1 MAMIVLGIFVLPL
14 LAIYVVA
21 VGIVLDMDRAHGQ
34 YALLI
39 PVAYVLGSIP
49 WGFLIGLAVKG
60 VDIREYGSGKIGT
73 SNVLRTAGRRFAVLA
88 LVLDLSKGLLSVA
101 VAKVVA
107 DNATVEVV
115 AGLAA
120 IAGHNW
126 SIFLGFK
133 GGRGVATGL
142 GGLLIMSP
150 IAGAI
155 AFFGAFVPIALI
167 SRYMSLG
174 SIIAVIAAFL
184 ALLVIVLLGHS
195 SATYLL
201 YSGIGGAVIIWQ
213 HRDNVQ
219 RLLQGKER
227 RLGQLADGTC

>member
-1 MAMIVLGIFVLPL
+1 
-14 LAIYVVA
+14 
-21 VGIVLDMDRAHGQ
+21 
-34 YALLI
+34 
-39 PVAYVLGSIP
+39 
-49 WGFLIGLAVKG
+49 
-60 VDIREYGSGKIGT
+60 
-73 SNVLRTAGRRFAVLA
+73 
-88 LVLDLSKGLLSVA
+88 
-101 VAKVVA
+101 
-107 DNATVEVV
+107 
-115 AGLAA
+115 
-120 IAGHNW
+120 
-126 SIFLGFK
+126 
-133 GGRGVATGL
+133 
-142 GGLLIMSP
+142 MSP